1 MYNAK
6 DFSLLLDE
14 IISSYSKFACSTNDQ
29 ELQNHILFLQ
39 HTLTYLLL
47 KYSIKHADLGLLHR
61 AIDRCCIYFHG
72 SGQSRYAYEMLYLQH
87 LTSTDAAT
95 TELQHAI
102 LANGLVNCQGKV
114 NSWYETDRLVEFHNG
129 TLRKLLNAKCGSAL
143 MLDYLFEHCA
153 LNTNFFDS
161 LAKQIEPFFSINY
174 GREHPEKSAK
184 GDIRIM
190 AQ

>member
-1 MYNAK
+1 
-6 DFSLLLDE
+6 
-14 IISSYSKFACSTNDQ
+14 
-29 ELQNHILFLQ
+29 
-39 HTLTYLLL
+39 
-47 KYSIKHADLGLLHR
+47 
-61 AIDRCCIYFHG
+61 
-72 SGQSRYAYEMLYLQH
+72 MLYLQH

-95 TELQHAI
+95 MELQCAI
-102 LANGLVNCQGKV
+102 LANGLVNHQGKV

-174 GREHPEKSAK
+174 GHEHPEKSAK